1 MPFNGAG
8 AYSLP
13 AGSIVA
19 DGTSID
25 AADHNTPL
33 LDIETALSATIL
45 RNAAAPFTG
54 NQSMGNNKLVNLADG
69 TVATDAAT
77 LRQAQSGVASV
88 ATAVGGTAN
97 AVTLTFSPPFA
108 TYVNNMT
115 VGFRIGTTNT
125 GAVTVNVDGL
135 GAKSFRKDASGTIAE
150 LISGEAQAGMFV
162 EARFNT
168 AADCFVWVN
177 QKPVFLGS
185 GGAIGIGT
193 ASPQQPLHVEG
204 TIRIQGDSSRQQYF
218 NSAPVYVCEAGI
230 GVLTADLNSF
240 GIVTR
245 TATGSLSFGTN
256 LTERLRITAAG
267 VSLFSTTSELVWNG
281 SNGAGAAI
289 YPDGFGAFVRPNNP
303 AGVFRRL
310 SSNGNAVVF
319 GRDATD
325 VGSISVTGTSTAYNT
340 SSDYRLKENFTPV
353 TGALTRCNSLPV
365 WRFNFI
371 GDDKTFDG
379 FKAHEAQLV
388 VPEAVTG
395 HKDEVDENGN
405 PVYQGIDQSKLVPL
419 LFAAVQELSA
429 QVTSL
434 TARVAAL
441 EAGQP

>member
-1 MPFNGAG
+1 
-8 AYSLP
+8 
-13 AGSIVA
+13 VA

-69 TVATDAAT
+69 TVATDAPT

-177 QKPVFLGS
+177 QKPVFLASDGK
-185 GGAIGIGT
+185 IGIGT
-193 ASPQQPLHVEG
+193 PSPAGALDVRG
-204 TIRIQGDSSRQQYF
+204 FARFGSYGGVFQGVTLVNNDDSAAADTVSFIDAHNNLLIPDSNLFFRHRLDGSSSIEF
-218 NSAPVYVCEAGI
+218 ATTPAGARNSDRRVGRVQI
-230 GVLTADLNSF
+230 
-240 GIVTR
+240 
-245 TATGSLSFGTN
+245 TGSGKAIVGATDNGAFNLQCNGT
-256 LTERLRITAAG
+256 G
-267 VSLFSTTSELVWNG
+267 VW
-281 SNGAGAAI
+281 GAGA
-289 YPDGFGAFVRPNNP
+289 YV
-303 AGVFRRL
+303 
-310 SSNGNAVVF
+310 NG
-319 GRDATD
+319 
-325 VGSISVTGTSTAYNT
+325 
-340 SSDYRLKENFTPV
+340 SDER
-353 TGALTRCNSLPV
+353 
-365 WRFNFI
+365 I
-371 GDDKTFDG
+371 
-379 FKAHEAQLV
+379 
-388 VPEAVTG
+388 
-395 HKDEVDENGN
+395 KDEIAPIGSCLDVVNDLN
-405 PVYQGIDQSKLVPL
+405 PITFRYKSSWSTDQSIQPG
-419 LFAAVQELSA
+419 FSAQELLQALAGTNYAGGVVQQGPEYYSVA
-429 QVTSL
+429 YQALIPVLTKALQEAIEKINAL